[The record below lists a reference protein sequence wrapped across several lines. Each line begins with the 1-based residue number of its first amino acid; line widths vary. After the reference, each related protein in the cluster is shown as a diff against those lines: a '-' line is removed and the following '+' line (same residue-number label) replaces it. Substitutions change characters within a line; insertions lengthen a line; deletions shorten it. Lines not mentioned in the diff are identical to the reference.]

1 VTASLL
7 HKINSAQRVLEAI
20 KESLEKDLHR
30 YVWIM
35 VEMDK
40 IIVYLS

>member
-7 HKINSAQRVLEAI
+7 HKINSTQRVLEAI
-20 KESLEKDLHR
+20 KESLENDLYR

-35 VEMDK
+35 VGMDK
-40 IIVYLS
+40 ITVYLS